1 MRVERFGEFKTG
13 QLLPITVDDRRSDFA
28 FLPDDLPPAW
38 EPDTTIWPLIA
49 EARARFESLN
59 GVGKYL
65 PNPSLLLRTLQRREA
80 ITSNSIE
87 GTYVNPQELLL
98 YEAEK
103 QSRDP
108 KSEKE
113 NDQREVWL
121 YDSAMTEGCERIAE
135 GQEIDRAMI
144 CDLHHLL
151 LSTTRGKNESPGVF
165 RDCQVYVSTRFIP
178 PPADRLDELFSN
190 LEQYLNSTHGDP
202 LVRAFIA
209 HYQFETIHPFR
220 DGNGRMGRLLLSLC
234 VYKWLNHNHAWLY
247 LSAFFDKNKEEY
259 YAKLFAVSAHG
270 EWDEW
275 VRFCL
280 AGTIEQAE
288 AAERRCSK
296 LVKLKATYETEFVQT
311 TPRMAKIATI
321 LLSSPFTTRT
331 RLAQELGVSY
341 QTAKADIQKLC
352 AAGVLSELNA
362 DGKEQVYYSQE
373 IYRIAY
379 GD

>member
-1 MRVERFGEFKTG
+1 MRAERFGEFKAG
-13 QLLPITVDDRRSDFA
+13 QLLPITIDDRRSDFA

-38 EPDTTIWPLIA
+38 EPDTTLWPLIA
-49 EARARFESLN
+49 EARARLESLN

-103 QSRDP
+103 KSSDP

-135 GQEIDRAMI
+135 GKEIDRAMI

-151 LSTTRGKNESPGVF
+151 LNTTRGKDKSPGVF

-190 LEQYLNSTHGDP
+190 LEQYLSSTHGDP

-209 HYQFETIHPFR
+209 HYQFETIHPFL
-220 DGNGRMGRLLLSLC
+220 DGNGRMGRLLLSLG

-247 LSAFFDKNKEEY
+247 LSAFFDKHKQEY
-259 YAKLFAVSAHG
+259 YSKLFAVSARG
-270 EWDEW
+270 EWDDW

-280 AGTIEQAE
+280 MGTIEQAE
-288 AAERRCSK
+288 AAERRCTQ
-296 LVKLKATYETEFVQT
+296 LVALKTKYETEFSKL
-311 TPRMAKIATI
+311 TPRMVEVTSI
-321 LLSSPFTTRT
+321 LLSSPFTRRT
-331 RLAQELGVSY
+331 WLARGLGVSY
-341 QTAKADIQKLC
+341 GTAKSYVLKLC
-352 AAGVLSELNA
+352 AAGVLSELYI
-362 DGKEQVYYSQE
+362 DGNEQVYCADE